1 MFLTKLVQSVIAA
14 AVVLVAPPLAASAQP
29 YENYYYGHKAWT
41 VHVVTFADNSLACRA
56 RVNEPGGA
64 SFAIWADGYSAVT
77 LEFLRSNWDFYE
89 GGREDIIVQVD
100 RRASWDLTDADLS
113 GNQILFQLPGGN
125 ASDRFLGE
133 IVRGNQ
139 VKLYSNSGEFVESWS
154 LAGSSASIN
163 KLIECTRRLR

>member
-1 MFLTKLVQSVIAA
+1 MNLKTMLRSVIAGA
-14 AVVLVAPPLAASAQP
+14 AFLASTMTAGAQP

-56 RVNEPGGA
+56 RVNARGS
-64 SFAIWADGYSAVT
+64 SFAVWADGYSAVT
-77 LEFLRSNWDFYE
+77 LEFVRSNWDFYE
-89 GGREDIIVQVD
+89 SREDIIVQID

-125 ASDRFLGE
+125 SSDRFLRE
-133 IVRGNQ
+133 VVAGNQ
-139 VKLYSNSGEFVESWS
+139 IRLYSNSGDFVQAWS

-163 KLIECTRRLR
+163 KLIECTRRIR

>member
-1 MFLTKLVQSVIAA
+1 MFLTKLVRSAIAA
-14 AVVLVAPPLAASAQP
+14 AAVLVAPLALSAQP

-56 RVNEPGGA
+56 RVNEPGA

-77 LEFLRSNWDFYE
+77 LEFIRSNWDFYE
-89 GGREDIIVQVD
+89 GREDIIVQID
-100 RRASWDLTDADLS
+100 RRASWDLTDADLA

-139 VKLYSNSGEFVESWS
+139 VKLFSNSGEFVESWS

>member
-1 MFLTKLVQSVIAA
+1 MFLTKLVQSTIAA
-14 AVVLVAPPLAASAQP
+14 AVVLAAPLTASAQP

-56 RVNEPGGA
+56 RVSEPGA

-89 GGREDIIVQVD
+89 GREDIIVQID

-139 VKLYSNSGEFVESWS
+139 VKLFSNSGDFVESWS
-154 LAGSSASIN
+154 LAGSSASID